1 VNGFDFKRL
10 SMLLAVLEKR
20 MNVIM
25 GTKDVFVNL
34 VGGLKINDPAADLSI
49 ISTVA
54 SSSREKP
61 IDPSTVLIGEVGLA
75 GEVRSVSQIEKRIQ
89 EAKTLGF
96 TIVIVPKSNERTLKP
111 RPKGISIEFVSTVK
125 DTFNILF

>member
-1 VNGFDFKRL
+1 
-10 SMLLAVLEKR
+10 MLLAVLEKR

-54 SSSREKP
+54 SSARETP
-61 IDPSTVLIGEVGLA
+61 IDSGTVLIGEVGLA
-75 GEVRSVSQIEKRIQ
+75 GEVRSVSQVEKRIQ
-89 EAKTLGF
+89 EARTLGF
-96 TIVIVPKSNERTLKP
+96 TIAIVPKSNERTLKP
-111 RPKGISIEFVSTVK
+111 RPQGISIKFVSTVK